1 MSDTSPA
8 QQRNELSIALMEDI
22 MGAFNSRDPDRISAH
37 FAPDAEWLMASGD
50 GLDGRIVKG
59 RDQIREVLAARFEH
73 IPDMHWEPLYDLV
86 TGNRA
91 VSVWHVT
98 GNRDDGTVLNYRGC
112 DLWEF
117 EDGLVIHKDTY
128 WKITE
133 PVWPPHA
140 S

>member
-1 MSDTSPA
+1 MSETPPA
-8 QQRNELSIALMEDI
+8 QQRTELSVALLEEI
-22 MGAFNSRDPDRISAH
+22 VSAFNSRDPDRITAYFGPH
-37 FAPDAEWLMASGD
+37 AEWLMASGD
-50 GLDGRIVKG
+50 GRDGRIVKG
-59 RDQIREVLAARFEH
+59 RDQIREVLAQRFEH
-73 IPDMHWEPLYDLV
+73 IPNMHWEPLYDYV

-133 PVWPPHA
+133 SAWPPHG